1 MVSKMFVETFRG
13 AEKNHQLVGNKNS
26 TAETL
31 NSHDAQFRDADKT
44 PGEILPETITRAP
57 SPKNF
62 SSCSWRM
69 LLNRIYT

>member
-44 PGEILPETITRAP
+44 PSEILSTAITGTP

-62 SSCSWRM
+62 PYCSRWL
-69 LLNRIYT
+69 LLN